1 MKSKTYH
8 TFGTTPIMNRKI
20 VYRGHIDTPNTHIHD
35 RSLHWLG
42 TGISIKGD
50 GVKRVLWVKIFHL
63 NLVILP

>member
-8 TFGTTPIMNRKI
+8 TFGTTLIINRKI
-20 VYRGHIDTPNTHIHD
+20 VLRGQITYIHD

-42 TGISIKGD
+42 TGISIKGG
-50 GVKRVLWVKIFHL
+50 GVKRVLWVKIFPL